1 MPVESITPGPISGYV
16 VTRFQRVPSMQTY
29 LVAFTV
35 SDYIFEEDATVVPP
49 QRVYAK
55 PQSIHNNEAELAL
68 RVSPEIMLTCEEH
81 FGINYTFPKMD
92 QIAITD
98 FDAGA
103 VRIIN
108 LSAFVLILSHIVYRW
123 KTGDLSLTEKYF
135 SSLIH

>member
-1 MPVESITPGPISGYV
+1 MPVESISPGPISGYI
-16 VTRFQRVPSMQTY
+16 VTKFKRVPSMQTY

-35 SDYIFEEDATVVPP
+35 SDYIYEEDTSVVPP

-103 VRIIN
+103 VRFVIKFYFLCYLIM
-108 LSAFVLILSHIVYRW
+108 AFTDGKLGTCL
-123 KTGDLSLTEKYF
+123 L
-135 SSLIH
+135 

>member
-1 MPVESITPGPISGYV
+1 MPVESISPGPISGYII
-16 VTRFQRVPSMQTY
+16 TKFKRVPSMQTY

-35 SDYIFEEDATVVPP
+35 SDYIYEEDTTVVPP

-103 VRIIN
+103 V
-108 LSAFVLILSHIVYRW
+108 
-123 KTGDLSLTEKYF
+123 
-135 SSLIH
+135 

>member
-55 PQSIHNNEAELAL
+55 PQSIRNNEAELAL

-135 SSLIH
+135 SCLIH

>member
-1 MPVESITPGPISGYV
+1 MPVESISPGPISGYI
-16 VTRFQRVPSMQTY
+16 VTKFKRVPSMQTY

-35 SDYIFEEDATVVPP
+35 SDYIYEEDTSVVPP

-98 FDAGA
+98 FSAGA
-103 VRIIN
+103 VRFFN
-108 LSAFVLILSHIVYRW
+108 
-123 KTGDLSLTEKYF
+123 
-135 SSLIH
+135 

>member
-108 LSAFVLILSHIVYRW
+108 LSAFVFILSHIVYRW